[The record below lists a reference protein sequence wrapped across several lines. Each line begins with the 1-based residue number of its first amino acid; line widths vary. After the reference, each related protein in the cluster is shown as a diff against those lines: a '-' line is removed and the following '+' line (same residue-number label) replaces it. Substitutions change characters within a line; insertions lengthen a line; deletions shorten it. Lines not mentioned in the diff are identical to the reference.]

1 MRENIFKWRYWQVIN
16 LENIQKAH
24 EGQFKKNNNKK
35 CEEDLN
41 GYFSKEDI
49 QLAKKHM
56 KRSST
61 PLSSREMQTK
71 NIT

>member
-1 MRENIFKWRYWQVIN
+1 MKVN
-16 LENIQKAH
+16 L
-24 EGQFKKNNNKK
+24 KKNNNQK

-41 GYFSKEDI
+41 GYFAKEDI

-61 PLSSREMQTK
+61 PLSSREM
-71 NIT
+71 